1 MAKRTG
7 RLTLGDIDFSINTP
21 YLIKKN
27 LSEARMRKEY
37 TTLRDIAQK
46 RLKVL
51 EKAGETK
58 SAFYKRWNNDFRDGV
73 PKLKNVGKKELPYLL
88 AELRGGIKSRSST
101 IKGLESQR
109 EQTSETL
116 KSHGFDIPVDQLDD
130 FGEYMKR
137 YRDSKM
143 DQVFASSIA
152 VELYESVVRNAG
164 KDNID
169 GYNAT
174 DLILKN
180 WKQFYKDRKTIEK
193 LDDANKQT
201 YIQNTLKD
209 IAYQLNEG

>member
-7 RLTLGDIDFSINTP
+7 RLKLGDIDFSINTP

-51 EKAGETK
+51 ENAGETK
-58 SAFYKRWNNDFRDGV
+58 SAFYKRWNNAFRDGV

-116 KSHGFDIPVDQLDD
+116 KSHGFDIPADQLED

-169 GYNAT
+169 GYNVT

-180 WKQFYKDRKTIEK
+180 WKQFYQDRKTIEK
-193 LDDANKQT
+193 LDDANKET
-201 YIQNTLKD
+201 YIRNTLKD

>member
-1 MAKRTG
+1 MAKRAG
-7 RLTLGDIDFSINTP
+7 RLKLGDIDFSINTT

-51 EKAGETK
+51 ENAGETK
-58 SAFYKRWNNDFRDGV
+58 SAFYKRWNNAFRDGV

-101 IKGLESQR
+101 IKGLEAQR
-109 EQTSETL
+109 EQTSATL
-116 KSHGFDIPVDQLDD
+116 KSHGFDIPADQLED

-152 VELYESVVRNAG
+152 VELYESVVRNVEE
-164 KDNID
+164 DNID

-174 DLILKN
+174 DLILTN
-180 WKQFYKDRKTIEK
+180 WKKFYNDRKIIDK
-193 LDDANKQT
+193 LDDANKET
-201 YIQNTLKD
+201 YIHNTLKE
-209 IAYQLNEG
+209 IAYKLNEG